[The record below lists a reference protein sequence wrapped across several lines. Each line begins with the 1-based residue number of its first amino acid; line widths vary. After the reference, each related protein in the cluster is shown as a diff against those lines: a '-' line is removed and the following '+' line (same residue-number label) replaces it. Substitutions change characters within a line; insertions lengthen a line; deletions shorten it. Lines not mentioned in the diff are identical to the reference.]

1 MPPLS
6 VKQSLSDDQKFAIF
20 RALHLGRTLQEELPQ
35 IADAFLAEQ
44 GYDTIIKHFDIE
56 NRYHVTHA
64 IARVAVCRALHGNP
78 NYYADV
84 EPYKGLIPATE
95 KDALTRRHYALAGQ
109 RGGEKAVAQ
118 KLGIH
123 GMTLEE
129 RTAAQEQGLATQ
141 RRLKT
146 GFFAPVSKRE
156 RKRRGA
162 AGAAQARK
170 LGKGAAYGNISR
182 EQKSVYGELGGL
194 ARTLQQGQV
203 PWKAEETADAY
214 ALWTNPD
221 YRRMQPPKPG
231 HPDLERITREINY
244 RYHHGDGVRSK
255 TAIDVAVRKYRRK
268 HNLA

>member
-84 EPYKGLIPATE
+84 EPYKGLIPAAE

-109 RGGEKAVAQ
+109 RGSEKAVAEG
-118 KLGIH
+118 LGGLH
-123 GMTLEE
+123 SMTLEE
-129 RTAAQEQGLATQ
+129 RTAAQDKGRATMS
-141 RRLKT
+141 RLGIGIHALT
-146 GFFAPVSKRE
+146 SEKRE
-156 RKRRGA
+156 QNGTLGA
-162 AGAAQARK
+162 AKARELK
-170 LGKGAAYGNISR
+170 KGVVYGSFTR
-182 EQKSVYGELGGL
+182 KQKSNYGKSGGL
-194 ARTLQQGQV
+194 ARALEQGQV
-203 PWKAEETADAY
+203 P
-214 ALWTNPD
+214 
-221 YRRMQPPKPG
+221 
-231 HPDLERITREINY
+231 
-244 RYHHGDGVRSK
+244 
-255 TAIDVAVRKYRRK
+255 
-268 HNLA
+268 